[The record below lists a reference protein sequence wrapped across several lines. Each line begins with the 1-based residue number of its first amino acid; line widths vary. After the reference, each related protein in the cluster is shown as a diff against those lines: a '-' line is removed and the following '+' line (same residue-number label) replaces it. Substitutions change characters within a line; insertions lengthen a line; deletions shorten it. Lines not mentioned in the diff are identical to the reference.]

1 MYARSAT
8 DFEWRSAVNTA
19 VNTLEVAVV
28 AKRQEFA
35 LEVNG
40 VPKQDLVEEVSPD
53 RSNEPLDNRVGN
65 RNVGDGLE
73 FLNIE
78 HAKIGLPAMKLEQR
92 VMVEAEVARDSLS
105 GDGVVEHSAQR
116 YPIYRT
122 CLNAEADDPASEQ
135 IHHDHHPVG
144 LQRDR
149 FAPE

>member
-1 MYARSAT
+1 MRSRRKGDRFQLV
-8 DFEWRSAVNTA
+8 DFKNPQIR
-19 VNTLEVAVV
+19 
-28 AKRQEFA
+28 F
-35 LEVNG
+35 
-40 VPKQDLVEEVSPD
+40 
-53 RSNEPLDNRVGN
+53 
-65 RNVGDGLE
+65 
-73 FLNIE
+73 
-78 HAKIGLPAMKLEQR
+78 PAMKLEQR

>member
-1 MYARSAT
+1 M
-8 DFEWRSAVNTA
+8 
-19 VNTLEVAVV
+19 NTLEVIVV

-53 RSNEPLDNRVGN
+53 RSNEPLDKRVGN

-122 CLNAEADDPASEQ
+122 CLNAEADDSASEL

-144 LQRDR
+144 L
-149 FAPE
+149 